1 MRSSNELNEVAVD
14 LDVQQDSES
23 QAQPE
28 STPEGQKEPF
38 ELNDSLSHL
47 DYGWYRNES
56 DGTNRKIGSFD
67 IVIHSKIICYNPESL
82 KWDQTLYECQIM
94 WLHPD
99 GKREERSEHF
109 ILEPVDLLSKKAFQI
124 QIFKHSYQSA
134 RFKSDDEILFFM
146 SYLCNRWQPRTV
158 YEFDYYGFI
167 EHHGFSFYLTRNAL
181 ISIPK
186 DHQSEPQYIIAPEE
200 GSGLFPM
207 VPAGTAFYVKPGR
220 MEPSPTLNLPRPNNG
235 FYSTEEKDILSG
247 SQLRYFI
254 DSVRERF
261 GELVAGQQ
269 PEKKAEGYLI
279 FSFMLSFLF
288 FDEIYDVFK
297 HVVFLYLYGDP
308 STGKGQLSQIM
319 LNFFGQ
325 SFTDVDSNPTLK
337 SAENK
342 LANHSKIPVIMDEFV
357 PGKGK
362 ITPQVFNMWY
372 ELRQRGVS
380 ASHDRTKNAWSP
392 VRSQLMF
399 ISNYKPTEDH
409 FRSRCI
415 MIEYA
420 KDKRGGIQDLWWFE
434 NHKQDMQQLF
444 ISLLFMFNDFN
455 RGRFKSELQ
464 WMKRLLTE
472 AVEQEL
478 QRRSDTEGIRFQVK
492 DRQIENMAALL
503 TVDLFVCR
511 PSDVEFAEFV
521 SNSLQASKTEATI
534 SAADLSEME
543 QLLKDSRTATD
554 IFRYGVQFLANS
566 AEREVHQTPLQQ
578 FLASLEVMD
587 ENGALPK
594 RYYGWSDGKGELII
608 YWSGIWDAYTNYNKG
623 REYVSQDAVREEIE
637 AIDVNGKAKSHYY
650 SYQDP
655 AYGTQTQV
663 RHGYRIPQKHITAG
677 WLRAFGKRG
686 EANQL
691 LQSQTQQSE
700 DNDTFTTGE
709 TLAPF

>member
-1 MRSSNELNEVAVD
+1 MHHSVNGDGSVAGSPIRGGKVQPSTGQD
-14 LDVQQDSES
+14 LIENTSGH
-23 QAQPE
+23 A
-28 STPEGQKEPF
+28 PF
-38 ELNDSLSHL
+38 EFDDTLFGGS
-47 DYGWYRNES
+47 YGWYRNET
-56 DGTNRKIGSFD
+56 DGTSRRIGAFD
-67 IVIHSKIICYNPESL
+67 ILIHSKIIRYNPESL
-82 KWDQTLYECQIM
+82 KWDQTLYECQVM
-94 WLHPD
+94 WLAPET
-99 GKREERSEHF
+99 GKERCSEYF
-109 ILEPVDLLSKKAFQI
+109 ILEPEDLLSKKAFQV

-134 RFKSDDEILFFM
+134 RFKSDDEILYFM
-146 SYLCNRWQPRTV
+146 SFLCNRWQPRTV

-167 EHHGFSFYLTRNAL
+167 EHHGFRFYLTRNAL
-181 ISIPK
+181 ITIPK
-186 DHQSEPQYIIAPEE
+186 DHQQEPQYIIAPEA
-200 GSGLFPM
+200 GSGMFPM
-207 VPAGTAFYVKPGR
+207 VPADTSFYVKPGR
-220 MEPSPTLNLPRPNNG
+220 IEPAPMLTLPSPAGG
-235 FYSTEEKDILSG
+235 FYPTGEADILTG
-247 SQLRYFI
+247 NQLRYFI
-254 DSVRERF
+254 DTVREKF

-269 PEKKAEGYLI
+269 PDKKAEGYLI
-279 FSFMLSFLF
+279 FAFMCSFLF

-325 SFTDVDSNPTLK
+325 SFNDVDSNPTLK

-380 ASHDRTKNAWSP
+380 ASHDRSKNAWSP

-420 KDKRGGIQDLWWFE
+420 EDKRGEVHHLWWFDG
-434 NHKQDMQQLF
+434 HKTDMQGLF
-444 ISLLFMFNDFN
+444 LSLLFRFNDFN
-455 RGRFKSELQ
+455 RALFKQELQ
-464 WMKRLLTE
+464 WTKRLLTE

-478 QRRSDTEGIRFQVK
+478 QRRSDKEGIRFQVK

-521 SNSLQASKTEATI
+521 HQSRGEGQQAGRISDEDLTE
-534 SAADLSEME
+534 MN
-543 QLLKDSRTATD
+543 QLLKEARMAPE
-554 IFRYGVQFLANS
+554 IFRYGVEFLANS
-566 AEREVHQTPLQQ
+566 AEREVQQTPLQQ
-578 FLASLEVMD
+578 FLASLEVME
-587 ENGALPK
+587 ENKALPK
-594 RYYGWSDGKGELII
+594 RYYGWNEAKGELII

-637 AIDVNGKAKSHYY
+637 AIDINGKAQSHYY
-650 SYQDP
+650 NYDDP
-655 AYGTQTQV
+655 IAGTQKAV
-663 RHGYRIPQKHITAG
+663 RHGYRIPQHHINGA
-677 WLRAFGKRG
+677 WLRAFGRRA
-686 EANQL
+686 EANA
-691 LQSQTQQSE
+691 QSGQAA
-700 DNDTFTTGE
+700 DGDAYTTEEGD
-709 TLAPF
+709 APF